1 MMAQRSNFAKSGKK
15 SLNSFLMSSPKYIRM
30 FFFCFYRYAKNVSLY
45 ITPILHGLIHVARSG
60 SVYVTMA
67 VTIERYF
74 AIVHPLKDF
83 KIKKALL
90 PIAVLFAI
98 VYNIPKVIQYP
109 K

>member
-1 MMAQRSNFAKSGKK
+1 
-15 SLNSFLMSSPKYIRM
+15 MSSTKYILLNV
-30 FFFCFYRYAKNVSLY
+30 FFCFYRYAKNVSLY

-98 VYNIPKVIQYP
+98 VYNIPKVRGCPYST
-109 K
+109 

>member
-1 MMAQRSNFAKSGKK
+1 
-15 SLNSFLMSSPKYIRM
+15 M

-98 VYNIPKVIQYP
+98 VYNIPKVIIQYP
-109 K
+109 NEELGRQIIT